1 MIRFL
6 TVQGDVLVDDVK
18 NRSSQMATSGLE
30 LDETGN
36 YLIATT
42 QNSSAQINANG
53 KIISLGQSSFMRVGR
68 RGDPWVE
75 SHHQTW
81 QRDFKTF
88 IGKLWS
94 LIDRDPRNPDWGGER
109 RRRRSRLTTTGKLKR
124 IPRDPGEVSQQRAY
138 SFR

>member
-94 LIDRDPRNPDWGGER
+94 LIDRDPRNPDWGGSGGGGVR
-109 RRRRSRLTTTGKLKR
+109 G
-124 IPRDPGEVSQQRAY
+124 
-138 SFR
+138 